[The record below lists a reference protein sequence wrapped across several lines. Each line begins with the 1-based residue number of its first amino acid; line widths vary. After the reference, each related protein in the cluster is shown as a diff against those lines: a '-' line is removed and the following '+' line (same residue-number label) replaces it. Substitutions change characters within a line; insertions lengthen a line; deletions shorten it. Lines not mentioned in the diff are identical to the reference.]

1 MTDHSSLVSSL
12 SFQYGYSSYII
23 DRWLR
28 LWGLDLTH
36 QLLLRNEKPLT
47 PTIRVNTLLTTVDS
61 CSEVLTSQGFVLT
74 QDDPLLPLFTITK
87 QPFSLSSTAEYLSG
101 WFYLQGKASLYP
113 VVALS
118 PQPGELILDCCAAPG
133 GKSTYIAQMM
143 SNQGSLV
150 CLDNNVRRIPSLK
163 ANLSR
168 CGVTNSLIYSSDFR
182 RFKPTLKFDRILI
195 DAPCT
200 GEGVIITDPSRKK
213 NKSFDD
219 ILFCSSR
226 QTMLF
231 DHALSLLKDNGVI
244 VYSTCSLAPEE
255 NELIVTRALQQH
267 SDLNLVPAGLD
278 KWTDPGLEEA
288 FDFQY
293 PSAITLTRRTFPP
306 KHNTEGFFIAK
317 FVKEAN

>member
-1 MTDHSSLVSSL
+1 MINHSSLVSSL
-12 SFQYGYSSYII
+12 SSKYGYSPYII

-28 LWGLDLTH
+28 LWGTDLTH
-36 QLLLRNEKPLT
+36 QLILRNEKPLT
-47 PTIRVNTLLTTVDS
+47 PTIRVNTLLTSVDS
-61 CSEVLTSQGFVLT
+61 CIEALLSQGFILT
-74 QDDPLLPLFTITK
+74 QDDPLLPLLTITK
-87 QPFSLSSTAEYLSG
+87 QPFSLSSTGEYLNG
-101 WFYLQGKASLYP
+101 WFYLQGKASLLP

-118 PQPGELILDCCAAPG
+118 PQPDELILDCCAAPG

-150 CLDNNVRRIPSLK
+150 CLDNNLRRIPSLK

-168 CGVTNSLIYSSDFR
+168 CGVTNCLVYSSDFR
-182 RFKPTLKFDRILI
+182 RFKSSQKFNRILI

-200 GEGVIITDPSRKK
+200 GEGIIVTDPSRKK
-213 NKSFDD
+213 SKSFDD

-231 DHALSLLKDNGVI
+231 DHALSLLQENGVI

-267 SDLNLVPAGLD
+267 PDLRLVPAGLD

-288 FDFQY
+288 FDFKY
-293 PSAITLTRRTFPP
+293 PTEITLTRRTFPP
-306 KHNTEGFFIAK
+306 KHDMEGFFIAK
-317 FVKEAN
+317 FVKEGN